1 MVMPI
6 KLVQKQSMNSD
17 GNLYGG
23 FRAHVF
29 FNGTRKPKTET
40 RTLCVSQKKVEC
52 HGVN

>member
-17 GNLYGG
+17 GNFGG
-23 FRAHVF
+23 FRAHVL

-40 RTLCVSQKKVEC
+40 RTLCVSQKK
-52 HGVN
+52 